1 MLTIRVNGKNLELN
15 KTCSLTELIEKMNYQ
30 NVPFAVAVN
39 QSFVARSEHST
50 YYLKDGDEVDI
61 VMPMQGG

>member
-1 MLTIRVNGKNLELN
+1 MITIRVNGKLLELKQN
-15 KTCSLTELIEKMNYQ
+15 CSLAELIATMDYPNT
-30 NVPFAVAVN
+30 PFAVAVN
-39 QSFVARSEHST
+39 QSFVARSEHAS